1 MAGSVD
7 QGYAAWLKA
16 GSLQAGAIAAT
27 AGEWGARGIG
37 VEVLSPFTT
46 AAGAANELARLAA
59 FHAGPI
65 VRDKAVVAGERR
77 DLLHRCI
84 VLAGA
89 QLGYDGGVLA
99 FVIGVAEQDNM
110 TTVLTVLRRL

>member
-1 MAGSVD
+1 MATVD
-7 QGYAAWLKA
+7 QGYAAWLR
-16 GSLQAGAIAAT
+16 SDRLQSVAT
-27 AGEWGARGIG
+27 AASVDAWGARGAAI
-37 VEVLSPFTT
+37 EALTPFAD
-46 AAGAANELARLAA
+46 AAGAAAELARLQA

-65 VRDKAVVAGERR
+65 VRDKAVVPGERR

-84 VLAGA
+84 TLVGG
-89 QLGYDGGVLA
+89 QLGYDAGVPA